1 MGEKGGQEMRTVWF
15 VVVAMVLAGVSTQA
29 SARSC
34 NQIAAACL
42 KIAVDGG
49 SSKAEWQ
56 QKCFEPERMATCRK
70 TLSYNAPSGKV
81 WPATKP

>member
-1 MGEKGGQEMRTVWF
+1 MKAVF
-15 VVVAMVLAGVSTQA
+15 VIAVALAICSTQA

-34 NQIAAACL
+34 NENAAACL

-49 SSKAEWQ
+49 SSRAEWQ
-56 QKCFEPERMATCRK
+56 QRCYEPGIMATCRK
-70 TLSYNAPSGKV
+70 TLQYNAPSGRV

>member
-1 MGEKGGQEMRTVWF
+1 MRAILF
-15 VVVAMVLAGVSTQA
+15 LAVAIALAGVCTQA

-49 SSKAEWQ
+49 SNKAEWQ
-56 QKCFEPERMATCRK
+56 QKCYEPERMATCRN